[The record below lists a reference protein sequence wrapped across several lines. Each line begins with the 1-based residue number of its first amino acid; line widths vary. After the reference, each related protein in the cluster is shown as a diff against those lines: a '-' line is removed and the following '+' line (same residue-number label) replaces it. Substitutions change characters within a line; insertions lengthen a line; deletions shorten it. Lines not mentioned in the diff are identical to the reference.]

1 LPSGAD
7 VTVRVERG
15 WDWLGF
21 LLVAMCLGIVQF
33 SIAIAQSL
41 FGLAFLLWLY
51 LTVKERR
58 WTETP
63 AFFLPL
69 LVYGGLT
76 LVSSAVSFYPRASF
90 WDSRQVWLWFV
101 VPVVARFARGDRAS
115 VVMNVIIA
123 FGAIGAT
130 VGVVEYAM
138 LGYDDLAHRP
148 KSTLSHYMTYSG
160 LLMLVACAATSRLI
174 FYTRERLW
182 PAITIPALLV
192 ALVVTQARNAWIGMI
207 AALTALLAAR
217 RPLFVAV
224 VPALIVVFMI
234 AAPANLRQR
243 GYSIVNPRDDSN
255 RDRIQMLQM
264 GRHMVA
270 DHPWFGVGPE
280 AVQRLYAQ
288 YLLPNPV
295 HTYNP
300 HLHNVPMQIA
310 AERGLPALAAWL
322 WFIVVALRDL
332 FRQLSRGPARAIA
345 GAGAASVVAML
356 FAGLFEYNFG
366 DSEFLMLFLGLI
378 TLPFAAAQK
387 TEAAATFTTEV
398 QARAQTA

>member
-1 LPSGAD
+1 MQRRDTSS
-7 VTVRVERG
+7 
-15 WDWLGF
+15 DWIGF
-21 LLVAMCLGIVQF
+21 ILIAACLGIVQF

-51 LTVKERR
+51 LAFKERR
-58 WTETP
+58 WPEMP

-69 LVYGGLT
+69 AVYGLLT
-76 LVSSAVSFYPRASF
+76 LVSSAVSLYPRASF
-90 WDSRQVWLWFV
+90 WDSRQLWLWFM

-115 VVMNVIIA
+115 WTMNVIIA

-130 VGVVEYAM
+130 VGVIEYAM

-148 KSTLSHYMTYSG
+148 RSTLSHYMTYSG
-160 LLMLVACAATSRLI
+160 LLMLATCAAASRLI
-174 FYTRERLW
+174 FYSRERLW
-182 PAITIPALLV
+182 PAIAIPALIV
-192 ALVVTQARNAWIGMI
+192 ALVVTQARNTWIGLV
-207 AALTALLAAR
+207 AAVTALLASR
-217 RPLFVAV
+217 RLALVLLVPPLIILF
-224 VPALIVVFMI
+224 LF

-243 GYSIVNPRDDSN
+243 AFSIVNAQGDDSN

-264 GRHMVA
+264 GRHMIA

-280 AVQRLYAQ
+280 VVQRVYGQ
-288 YLLPNPV
+288 YLMPNPV

-300 HLHNVPMQIA
+300 HLHNVPVQIA

-322 WFIVVALRDL
+322 WFVAVALRDL
-332 FRQLSRGPARAIA
+332 FRQLRRGPAKVIA

-378 TLPFAAAQK
+378 TLPFAATRAAETAAVYTPAVGAQ
-387 TEAAATFTTEV
+387 
-398 QARAQTA
+398 AQTA